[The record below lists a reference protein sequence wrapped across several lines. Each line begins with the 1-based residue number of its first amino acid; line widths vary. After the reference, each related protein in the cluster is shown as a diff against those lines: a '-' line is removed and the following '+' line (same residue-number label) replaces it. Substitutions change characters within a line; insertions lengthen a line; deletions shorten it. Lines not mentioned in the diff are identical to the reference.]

1 MNAMPDLSIVTLKMV
16 MSLAIVLA
24 IIWGLY
30 RVAKKNLPMVQ
41 NNGQGK
47 MIRVLENQYL
57 GVKKTITMVQ
67 VPGAVLVLGISSDR
81 VSLLR
86 QIDDPAIISGITARA
101 DSHRSILS
109 FKDQLQRLTH
119 FKRSSR
125 LQAESNE
132 KAVQ

>member
-16 MSLAIVLA
+16 MSLAFVLA

-41 NNGQGK
+41 NNAQGK

-86 QIDDPAIISGITARA
+86 QIDDPAIISGISARA
-101 DSHRSILS
+101 DNNRSILS
-109 FKDQLQRLTH
+109 FKDQLQRLTR

-125 LQAESNE
+125 LQAESGE

>member
-16 MSLAIVLA
+16 MSLAVVLA

-30 RVAKKNLPMVQ
+30 RAAKKNLPMVQ

-101 DSHRSILS
+101 DNQRSILS
-109 FKDQLQRLTH
+109 FKDQLQRLTR

-125 LQAESNE
+125 LQAESSE